1 MSDITISSQD
11 LRAVMLVIGSIA
23 DKIRP
28 SVTVSEDDMRS
39 ITWGIFSLLR
49 KVNPNF
55 DQDVYDWLLTVKN
68 LGHPVTAP
76 SSEEDD
82 DE

>member
-1 MSDITISSQD
+1 MSDMIITSED
-11 LRAVMLVIGSIA
+11 LRSVMLVIRSIM
-23 DKIRP
+23 DKVRP
-28 SVTVSEDDMRS
+28 SVTITEDDMRS

-55 DQDVYDWLLTVKN
+55 DSDVYDWLLTVKN

-76 SSEEDD
+76 SSEE
-82 DE
+82 ESIE